1 MKKVK
6 LLAIAPYEGLAEILR
21 SISNK
26 RHDILITIETGD
38 LSEGV
43 QLAQKH
49 LDNDFDAIISRG
61 GTADL
66 LRSTVEIP
74 VIEISISV
82 YDVLRAIKM
91 AELYDAKFSVVGFS
105 TITECAKLLSDLL
118 QLNLDIITF
127 INEEDVEPSL
137 RKLKDSGY
145 DLVVSDQIG
154 STIAEEIGL
163 DSILISSGNES
174 VVSSLDKTIQLVQS
188 MQPLYKEKEVFKQIA
203 TNLSDN
209 FLVYGPDGEISFT
222 HITAS
227 DYYDDII
234 NTVNNYLD
242 TLLTVPNQRF
252 ETMVDHFLLTIT
264 NNLYYYDEEQFTLIK
279 VVKKN
284 APQIEEDAFSIFNGD
299 STEVEI
305 YNNNPGFMGIVRKQ
319 LEEYSRIQQP
329 LLLIGEHGT
338 GKEKAASIIYK
349 SGPFCNNP
357 FYTINCRTINE
368 QQWNSLISHYNS
380 PLYNVQTT
388 IFFKEIIALNQT
400 QFDKLIEFFSQSN
413 LAQRNRLIFSATL
426 SNVTKNN
433 QVIHYLKYKLSCV
446 QLFLPTLH
454 EQISDLPSIIA
465 LYINKLNT
473 SLGKQIIGFKPEALE
488 LMKKFK
494 WENNLEQL
502 YRVLRELVIL
512 TEEPYISEDLVKVI
526 LSQETLTNITITSAK
541 PSIPLNKTLDDINY
555 YIIQAILEEEGQNKE
570 RTAKRLGI
578 SRSTLWRKINS
589 PPTT

>member
-1 MKKVK
+1 
-6 LLAIAPYEGLAEILR
+6 
-21 SISNK
+21 ISNK

-43 QLAQKH
+43 QLAQNH

-118 QLNLDIITF
+118 QFNLDIITF

-137 RKLKDSGY
+137 RKLKDSGC
-145 DLVVSDQIG
+145 DVVVSDQIG
-154 STIAEEIGL
+154 STVAEEIGL

-174 VVSSLDKTIQLVQS
+174 VASSLDKTIQLVQS
-188 MQPLYKEKEVFKQIA
+188 MRPLYKEKEVFKQIA

-209 FLVYGPDGEISFT
+209 FLVYGPDGEVSFT

-234 NTVNNYLD
+234 NTVNNHLD

-264 NNLYYYDEEQFTLIK
+264 NNLYDYDEEQFTLIK
-279 VVKKN
+279 IVKKN

-349 SGPFCNNP
+349 NGPFNNNP

-388 IFFKEIIALNQT
+388 IFFKDVIALNQT
-400 QFDKLIEFFSQSN
+400 QFDKLIEFLSQSN

-426 SNVTKNN
+426 NNITENN
-433 QVIHYLKYKLSCV
+433 QIIHYLKYKLSCV
-446 QLFLPTLH
+446 QLFLPTLQD
-454 EQISDLPSIIA
+454 QISDLPSIIS

-512 TEEPYISEDLVKVI
+512 TEEPYISEDLVKEI
-526 LSQETLTNITITSAK
+526 LSQETLTNITITSTK
-541 PSIPLNKTLDDINY
+541 PSIPLNKTLDEINY
-555 YIIQAILEEEGQNKE
+555 YIIQTILEEEGQNKE

-589 PPTT
+589 SPTT

>member
-26 RHDILITIETGD
+26 RNDILITIETGD

-49 LDNDFDAIISRG
+49 LDKDFDAIISRG

-66 LRSTVEIP
+66 LRSTVDIP

-118 QLNLDIITF
+118 QFNLDIITF
-127 INEEDVEPSL
+127 IDEEDVEPSL
-137 RKLKDSGY
+137 RKLKNSGY

-154 STIAEEIGL
+154 STVAENIGL
-163 DSILISSGNES
+163 NSILISSGNES

-188 MQPLYKEKEVFKQIA
+188 MRPLQKEKEIFKQIA

-209 FLVYGPDGEISFT
+209 FLIYGPEGELSFT

-234 NTVNNYLD
+234 NTVNHYLD
-242 TLLTVPNQRF
+242 TLLTIPNQRF
-252 ETMVDHFLLTIT
+252 ETIVNDFLLTFT
-264 NNLYYYDEEQFTLIK
+264 NHLYYYDEDKFTLIK
-279 VVKKN
+279 ITKKN
-284 APQIEEDAFSIFNGD
+284 APQVEEDAFSIFNGD
-299 STEVEI
+299 STELEI

-319 LEEYSRIQQP
+319 LEEYSRIHQP
-329 LLLIGEHGT
+329 LLLIGEYGT
-338 GKEKAASIIYK
+338 GKEKAASMIYK
-349 SGPFCNNP
+349 NGLFSNNP
-357 FYTINCRTINE
+357 FYTINCRTTNE

-388 IFFKEIIALNQT
+388 IFFKEIISLDET
-400 QFDKLIEFFSQSN
+400 QFNKLIEFFSQSN
-413 LAQRNRLIFSATL
+413 LAQRNRLIFSATP
-426 SNVTKNN
+426 SNITDNN
-433 QVIHYLKYKLSCV
+433 HIIHYLKYKLSCV
-446 QLFLPTLH
+446 QLFLPTLQ

-473 SLGKQIIGFKPEALE
+473 SLGKQIISFKPEALE
-488 LMKKFK
+488 LMKNFH
-494 WENNLEQL
+494 WEHNLEQL

-512 TEEPYISEDLVKVI
+512 TDEPYISEDLVEKI
-526 LSQETLTNITITSAK
+526 LSQETLTNMTIPSAK
-541 PSIPLNKTLDDINY
+541 PSIPLNKTLDEINY
-555 YIIQAILEEEGQNKE
+555 YIIQAILEEEGHNKE

>member
-6 LLAIAPYEGLAEILR
+6 LLAIAPYEGLAEILH

-26 RHDILITIETGD
+26 RHDILIKIETGD

-43 QLAQKH
+43 QLAQNH

-118 QLNLDIITF
+118 QFNLDIITF

-137 RKLKDSGY
+137 RKLKDSGC
-145 DLVVSDQIG
+145 DVVVSDQIG
-154 STIAEEIGL
+154 STVAEEIGL

-174 VVSSLDKTIQLVQS
+174 VASSLDKTIQLVQS
-188 MQPLYKEKEVFKQIA
+188 MRPLYKEKEVFKQIA

-209 FLVYGPDGEISFT
+209 FLVYGPDGEVSFT

-234 NTVNNYLD
+234 NTVNNHLD

-264 NNLYYYDEEQFTLIK
+264 NNLYDYDEEQFTLIK
-279 VVKKN
+279 IVKKN

-349 SGPFCNNP
+349 NGPFNNNP

-388 IFFKEIIALNQT
+388 IFFKDVIALNQT
-400 QFDKLIEFFSQSN
+400 QFDKLIEFLSQSN

-426 SNVTKNN
+426 NNITENN
-433 QVIHYLKYKLSCV
+433 QIIHYLKYKLSCV
-446 QLFLPTLH
+446 QLFLPTLQD
-454 EQISDLPSIIA
+454 QISDLPSIIS

-512 TEEPYISEDLVKVI
+512 TEEPYISEDLVKEI
-526 LSQETLTNITITSAK
+526 LSQETLTNITITSTK
-541 PSIPLNKTLDDINY
+541 PSIPLNKTLDEINY
-555 YIIQAILEEEGQNKE
+555 YIIQTILEEEGQNKE

-589 PPTT
+589 SPTT